1 MANLL
6 PPEAVF
12 ERKEER
18 EGISIH
24 WFRNGKERIG
34 VAWSK
39 DGKEHKFQLPKRIR
53 AFDMMGNEMKK
64 EVVEINGTPIYLK
77 Q

>member
-1 MANLL
+1 LL
-6 PPEAVF
+6 PPEAVL

-39 DGKEHKFQLPKRIR
+39 DGKEHKLQLLKGIR
-53 AFDMMGNEMKK
+53 AFDIMGNPILGKS
-64 EVVEINGTPIYLK
+64 IAISDTPIYLVGK
-77 Q
+77 